1 MYNFILYVQAY
12 TNSLV
17 YQRNLNVQINDFF
30 AVCERVN
37 INNITQ
43 HSVSKFYLVQ
53 TYCHF
58 DFVKQD
64 AVMMV
69 VVKYGQ
75 EQL

>member
-1 MYNFILYVQAY
+1 M
-12 TNSLV
+12 
-17 YQRNLNVQINDFF
+17 NDCF
-30 AVCERVN
+30 AVCERVK
-37 INNITQ
+37 INNITK
-43 HSVSKFYLVQ
+43 HSVRKFYLVQ
-53 TYCHF
+53 TCCHF

>member
-1 MYNFILYVQAY
+1 MI
-12 TNSLV
+12 
-17 YQRNLNVQINDFF
+17 FF
-30 AVCERVN
+30 AVGLCERVK
-37 INNITQ
+37 INQITK
-43 HSVSKFYLVQ
+43 HSVRKFYLVQ